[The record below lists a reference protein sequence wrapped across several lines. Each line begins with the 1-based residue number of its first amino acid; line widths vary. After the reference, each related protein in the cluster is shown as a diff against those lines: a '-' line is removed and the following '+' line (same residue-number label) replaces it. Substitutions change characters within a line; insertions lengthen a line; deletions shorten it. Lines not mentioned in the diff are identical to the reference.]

1 MPVRIIDLF
10 CPVLLLCYLLY
21 KKKELIRV
29 IHADPYRSTGTTY
42 LHGPHLE
49 NKELESTNQS
59 GAVVFPISLATTFRQ
74 SAPGEATGVNDP
86 NSFGLGYE
94 YSRTGNPTRGEFE
107 RAMAAAEKAKY
118 CVAFSS
124 GSAATSSVVHLL
136 ANGESIIC
144 IDDVY
149 GGTQRYFRKIVSPAM
164 GIQAKFSD
172 FSDMEKLAEEI
183 KDSEKPK
190 LLWLETPTNPTL
202 KISDIAEVARVA
214 HESGCMLAVDNTFC
228 SPYFQSP
235 LELGADLVV
244 HSVTKYINGHSD
256 VVMGIVCTNDHDL
269 YTKLRF
275 IQNGI
280 GAVPSPFDCYLAHR
294 GLKTLHIRMEASAR

>member
-136 ANGESIIC
+136 AHGESIIC
-144 IDDVY
+144 VDV
-149 GGTQRYFRKIVSPAM
+149 S
-164 GIQAKFSD
+164 
-172 FSDMEKLAEEI
+172 
-183 KDSEKPK
+183 
-190 LLWLETPTNPTL
+190 
-202 KISDIAEVARVA
+202 
-214 HESGCMLAVDNTFC
+214 C
-228 SPYFQSP
+228 
-235 LELGADLVV
+235 
-244 HSVTKYINGHSD
+244 
-256 VVMGIVCTNDHDL
+256 
-269 YTKLRF
+269 
-275 IQNGI
+275 
-280 GAVPSPFDCYLAHR
+280 
-294 GLKTLHIRMEASAR
+294 